1 MEETTEK
8 KEDYGTIKIADGV
21 IAAIAGIAAI
31 EPEGVAGMAGSVTSN
46 FSEMLGKKNLA
57 KGVKVDVNQKDVA
70 IELYLMVK
78 FGVKIPALAHEIQ
91 NSVKNAIENM
101 TGLKV
106 REVNV
111 HVQGVTFGVWEENT
125 KDENSDSRGR

>member
-1 MEETTEK
+1 M
-8 KEDYGTIKIADGV
+8 
-21 IAAIAGIAAI
+21 

-46 FSEMLGKKNLA
+46 FSEILGKKNLA

-111 HVQGVTFGVWEENT
+111 HVQGVTFGVWEEST